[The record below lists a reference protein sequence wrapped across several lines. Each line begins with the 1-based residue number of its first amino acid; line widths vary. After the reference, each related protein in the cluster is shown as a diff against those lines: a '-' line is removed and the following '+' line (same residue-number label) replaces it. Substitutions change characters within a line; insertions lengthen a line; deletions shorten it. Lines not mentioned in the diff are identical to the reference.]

1 MTKSAD
7 KTLAM
12 NKYYSRKPA
21 CIIDTCFLRQ
31 KPHKPHGFTLIEL
44 VVVILIVS
52 ILASVAIPII
62 TGRIFEAKWSEANA
76 AAGTIRIAVSTYVAC
91 NGLEDARTDLVNKSL
106 DDTNIQAAL
115 GFKESDLL
123 GTYFVP
129 GDFTITEID
138 DYGHAVIEV
147 EGSLDIA
154 PEGKK
159 TLGADGSWE

>member
-1 MTKSAD
+1 MI
-7 KTLAM
+7 
-12 NKYYSRKPA
+12 NHYSRKSA
-21 CIIDTCFLRQ
+21 HRLKIGLFKQ
-31 KPHKPHGFTLIEL
+31 KPHEPRGFTLIEL
-44 VVVILIVS
+44 VVVILIVAV
-52 ILASVAIPII
+52 LASVAIPII

-115 GFKESDLL
+115 GFDEFDLV

-129 GDFTITEID
+129 GDYTITEID
-138 DYGHAVIEV
+138 DYSHAVIEV
-147 EGSLDIA
+147 EASLDNA
-154 PEGKK
+154 PEGTK